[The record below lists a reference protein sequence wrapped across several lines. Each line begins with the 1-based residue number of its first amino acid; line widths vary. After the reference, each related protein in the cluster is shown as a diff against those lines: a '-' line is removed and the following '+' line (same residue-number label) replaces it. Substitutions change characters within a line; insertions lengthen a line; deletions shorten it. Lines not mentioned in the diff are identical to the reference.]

1 MGSSTS
7 RTACQAKALLAR
19 LSLSLPVALVTC
31 SSPLLLATGAANADQ
46 SAKCALSEDIVIAVE
61 DSFFPYA
68 GLYQEELRGFAVD
81 LVNAAFSAEGCS
93 VTLNVM
99 PYNRCVREVTQG
111 RQLGCFNTT
120 GSDENRRNY
129 IFHQTPLFYGKV
141 LIYSHPEN
149 TTEFHP
155 DFFKNKTFSV
165 VRGYTYTDA
174 FDADETIMKVEVDSD
189 LQTLALTAKGRTDY
203 AVVYEKVAAFHI
215 SNSQNFIS
223 PPPVAIHELARL
235 GLFVSFSKNTPERS
249 QSVAALLDR
258 GLNAIRE
265 DGTYHRI
272 EATWD
277 EWLQHGLKDGQPA
290 PHWKSG
296 QNAR

>member
-1 MGSSTS
+1 MGSSLS
-7 RTACQAKALLAR
+7 RTACQAKALLER
-19 LSLSLPVALVTC
+19 LSLSLRLALVTC
-31 SSPLLLATGAANADQ
+31 SSPVLLATGAANADQ
-46 SAKCALSEDIVIAVE
+46 SAKCALSQEIVIAAE

-68 GLYQEELRGFAVD
+68 GFYQGKLRGFAVD
-81 LVNAAFSAEGCS
+81 LVNAAFSAEHCS

-129 IFHQTPLFYGKV
+129 IFHQTPLFYGKI

-149 TTEFHP
+149 TAEFHP

-174 FDADETIMKVEVDSD
+174 FDADETIAKVEVDSD

-223 PPPVAIHELARL
+223 PAPIAIHELAML

-258 GLNAIRE
+258 GLSAIRE
-265 DGTYHRI
+265 DGTYNRI
-272 EATWD
+272 EASWD
-277 EWLQHGLKDGQPA
+277 EWLKHGLKNGQPA
-290 PHWKSG
+290 PHWKSE
-296 QNAR
+296 